1 MAQIVLSDC
10 KLWVG
15 GYDMSTKLSS
25 IALDDNPDMLDN
37 TTFGATAKS
46 RKKGLDVVAASLA
59 GYWEQEP
66 DVFFSVLGTTGL
78 PMTIAPASTVGGLCY
93 MIPSTQNVEY
103 SWGGSVG
110 ELNKFNVKVE
120 NVGSKMIRGAIIKPG
135 LVNWA
140 ISGASA
146 AGAYGVVGATQ
157 YLYGV
162 MHVMSTA
169 TDVGDTLDVFIES
182 DSVATFDAT
191 PEDQISFTQVL
202 GNLAGGRTYQWAT
215 PIAGPIAD
223 TWWRAKWTIVDAG
236 AANASFLFTV
246 AMAIGNI

>member
-15 GYDMSTKLSS
+15 GYDMSAKLSS

-37 TTFGATAKS
+37 TTFGHTAKS
-46 RKKGLDVVAASLA
+46 RTKGLDVVAASLA

-66 DVFFSVLGTTGL
+66 DVFFSVLGTTGV
-78 PMTIAPASTVGGLCY
+78 PMTIAPESAVGGPCY
-93 MIPSTQNVEY
+93 MISSTQNVEY
-103 SWGGSVG
+103 SWGGTVG

-135 LVNWA
+135 LVSWA
-140 ISGASA
+140 ISGSSA
-146 AGAYGVVGATQ
+146 AGAYGAVGADQ
-157 YLYGV
+157 HLYGV
-162 MHVMSTA
+162 LHVMSTA
-169 TDVGDTLDVFIES
+169 TDVGDTLDVIIES
-182 DSVATFDAT
+182 DDVATFLGT
-191 PEDQISFTQVL
+191 PSTRIAFTQVL

-215 PIAGPIAD
+215 PVDGAIAD
-223 TWWRAKWTIVDAG
+223 TWWRASWTIVDAG